1 MPHKG
6 SIGTNSIERIASSTE
21 SRTRMTSTM
30 QRWQIEAFDRRS
42 LKQVEAPMPSPA
54 AGQILVRTQAV
65 SLNYRDL
72 MITGG
77 NYAWTPPLP
86 FTPGSDLAGV
96 VEAVGPDVTRWQGGE
111 RIVSTFVAGWIDGK
125 APAGTFSLGGPGP
138 GALATHV
145 LLDAQWAVAA
155 PQTLT
160 AEQASTLPC
169 AALTAWFSYFEEG
182 SLKAGDT
189 VLIHGTGGV
198 ALFGLQFAVMH
209 GATAIVVSGSAE
221 KRDRALALG
230 AAHVI
235 ARDAD
240 WPAEVKR
247 LTGGRGVDHVLET
260 VGGANLGRSLTAVAQ
275 GGRVSLIGVIDGGSV
290 EAQAFDFIRS
300 RARVQGISVGHRRA
314 LEDMI
319 RAVDATH
326 LQPVIDR
333 TYGFAEVPAAFEQLA
348 HGAFGK
354 VVVSM

>member
-1 MPHKG
+1 M
-6 SIGTNSIERIASSTE
+6 I
-21 SRTRMTSTM
+21 
-30 QRWQIEAFDRRS
+30 QRWQINSFDRRS
-42 LKQVEAPMPSPA
+42 LQQVEVPMPTPA

-72 MITGG
+72 MITSG

-96 VEAVGPDVTRWQGGE
+96 VEAVGPGVTRWKGGE
-111 RIVSTFVAGWIDGK
+111 RIISTFVAGWIDGK
-125 APAGTFSLGGPGP
+125 AHSGTFSMGGPGP

-145 LLDAQWAVAA
+145 VLDEQWAVAA

-182 SLKAGDT
+182 SLKAGET

-198 ALFGLQFAVMH
+198 ALFGLQFATMH
-209 GATAIVVSGSAE
+209 GAKVIVVSGATE
-221 KRDRALALG
+221 KRDKAMALG

-235 ARDAD
+235 AREAD

-260 VGGANLGRSLTAVAQ
+260 VGGANLGRSLTAVAP
-275 GGRVSLIGVIDGGSV
+275 GGRISLIGVIAGGKV
-290 EAQAFDFIRS
+290 EAQAIDFIRS
-300 RARVQGISVGHRRA
+300 RAVVQGISVGHRRA

-319 RAVDATH
+319 RAIDTTH
-326 LQPVIDR
+326 MQPVID
-333 TYGFAEVPAAFEQLA
+333 TVYGFADVRAAFAQLER
-348 HGAFGK
+348 GAFGK
-354 VVVSM
+354 VVVSI